1 MKIFLDSAD
10 TKEIQELEELGIIS
24 GITTNPTLA
33 SKTGKTF
40 KQLVEEIREI
50 LSKDKIINLEV
61 IATDAETMVTQGKA
75 LSLLDERVVV
85 KVPCTRDGIKACK
98 ILTEQG
104 IRVNVTLVFS
114 AMQAVLSANAGA
126 YFVSPFVG
134 RLDDISMEG
143 VTVVEDI
150 VKIYR
155 NYNYKTQ
162 VLFASVRSL
171 EHIMRAAL
179 LGVDIITSPYQ
190 FIIEMYNHPLTDAG
204 LEKFLEDWKDS
215 GEEFIV

>member
-10 TKEIQELEELGIIS
+10 TKEIKELENLGIIS

-61 IATDAETMVTQGKA
+61 IATDAETMVVQGKA

-134 RLDDISMEG
+134 RLDDVSMEG
-143 VTVVEDI
+143 VTIVEDI
-150 VKIYR
+150 VKIYK

-171 EHIMRAAL
+171 EHIMSAAL

-190 FIIEMYNHPLTDAG
+190 FIMEMYNHPLTDAG
-204 LEKFLEDWKDS
+204 LEKFLEDWKNS